1 MSTQKR
7 YPRLSLAAFL
17 TAVLCGVLGF
27 VQAEGFFVLS
37 AFLALVGIILRNG
50 VGDNLDVAWH
60 LTVIMRRFCTFLAV
74 NHENFT
80 FEFSD

>member
-17 TAVLCGVLGF
+17 VAALCGVLGF

-37 AFLALVGIILRNG
+37 AFLALVGVILRRG
-50 VGDNLDVAWH
+50 VSPKYEGHQFELDPNPIGFQGSIP
-60 LTVIMRRFCTFLAV
+60 LRRKR
-74 NHENFT
+74 
-80 FEFSD
+80 

>member
-17 TAVLCGVLGF
+17 AAALCGVLGF

-37 AFLALVGIILRNG
+37 AFLALVGFILRRGASSASSAINERAIYG
-50 VGDNLDVAWH
+50 SFSNKSIARFGPP
-60 LTVIMRRFCTFLAV
+60 RR
-74 NHENFT
+74 N
-80 FEFSD
+80 